1 MIGLFF
7 IGMALTII
15 GLYYAYE
22 IGSRDDE

>member
-15 GLYYAYE
+15 GLYCAYE

>member
-7 IGMALTII
+7 IGTTLTII

>member
-1 MIGLFF
+1 MMGLFF
-7 IGMALTII
+7 LGMALTII